1 MHTFPANLCIVNV
14 DESIC
19 LIKCVYKGQKVLT
32 VVEHV
37 AEGIGKT
44 SHLVLF
50 WKRLNWDRS
59 VISGEQKETV
69 VRDSW

>member
-1 MHTFPANLCIVNV
+1 MHIFPANLCIVNV

-32 VVEHV
+32 VVEHL
-37 AEGIGKT
+37 AEGTGKT